1 MAVKNGNY
9 LMERILI
16 VDYGMGNLH
25 SVASAIRKLG
35 YDSKISSDK
44 KEILNAS
51 HLILPGVGQFAKAIS
66 NLKLSGLDETLVE
79 ASNSKN
85 VKILGICLGM
95 QILCKSSS
103 EGEVITQ
110 GLGLIKTDVIKLDQ
124 DKDYKLPHIGFNEVT
139 FDKNSIFKNS
149 EKIVKDFYFVHS
161 YCLRNFAEDKDT
173 VLGYSKYKNE
183 FISFYQKGL
192 LFATQFHP
200 EKSQSNGL
208 NFLKLFFEL

>member
-9 LMERILI
+9 LMKRILI

-51 HLILPGVGQFAKAIS
+51 HLILPGVGQFTEAIS
-66 NLKLSGLDETLVE
+66 NLKYSGLDETIIE
-79 ASNSKN
+79 ASNTKK

-103 EGEVITQ
+103 EGEVITK
-110 GLGLIKTDVIKLDQ
+110 GLGLINTDVIKLEH
-124 DKDYKLPHIGFNEVT
+124 DKNYKLPHIGFNEVT

-149 EKIVKDFYFVHS
+149 EKILRDFYFVHS
-161 YCLRNFAEDKDT
+161 YCLRNFEEDKDT

-183 FISFYQKGL
+183 FISFFQKGL